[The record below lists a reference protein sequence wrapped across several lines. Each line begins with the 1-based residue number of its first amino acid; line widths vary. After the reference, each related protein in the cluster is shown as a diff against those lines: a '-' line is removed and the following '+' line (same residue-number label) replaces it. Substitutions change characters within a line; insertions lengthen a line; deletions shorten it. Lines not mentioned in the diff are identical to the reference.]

1 MSHKKILLI
10 DCQVAGIA
18 GNMLLGALLDLGAD
32 MEKVTSAMESAKDFV
47 NGCNSI
53 DVVVKDVMQREFRAK
68 EVNVVI
74 DEEFDYRTG
83 IEIMQAVKN
92 CAESLELSDKASK
105 MALGSVKTL
114 MEAEVS
120 VHGARLEDVH
130 LHEIGSADTVADIIG
145 NVTALED
152 LGALKD
158 TIICSTAVAV
168 GGGLIKISHGIVP
181 VPSPATLEILR
192 SRNFPMIGGPVEAE
206 LTTPTGA
213 SLLVNLTNK
222 YVQFYPLMKAEVVG
236 FGAGGIDLEAI
247 PNIVRVILGDTSG
260 SDLLRDEIYVL
271 ETNVDDATGE
281 VIGHAVERLS
291 EAGAIEVCIIP
302 VFTKK
307 NRPGQMIK
315 AVVSKEDVKRLSRL
329 MMEETGTL
337 GVRVLPCRTID

>member
-32 MEKVTSAMESAKDFV
+32 MGKVTGAMEAAKDFV

-53 DVVVKDVMQREFRAK
+53 DVVVKDVIQKGFRAK
-68 EVNVVI
+68 EVNVII

-83 IEIMQAVKN
+83 IEIMNAVKN
-92 CAESLELSDKASK
+92 CAESLKLSDKASE
-105 MALGSVKTL
+105 MVLGSIKTL
-114 MEAEVS
+114 MEAEVN
-120 VHGARLEDVH
+120 VHGTGLEDVH

-158 TIICSTAVAV
+158 TLICSTTVAV
-168 GGGLIKISHGIVP
+168 GGGLIEISHGIVP

-192 SRNFPMIGGPVEAE
+192 SRNFPMIGGPIEAE

-213 SLLVNLTNK
+213 SLLVNLANK
-222 YVQFYPLMKAEVVG
+222 SVQFYPLMQAEAVG
-236 FGAGGIDLEAI
+236 FGAGGKNLGAI
-247 PNIVRVILGDTSG
+247 PNIVRVILGHSSG
-260 SDLLRDEIYVL
+260 HDLLSDEMYVL

-281 VIGHAVERLS
+281 IIGHAVERLL
-291 EAGAIEVCIIP
+291 EAGARDVCIIP

-315 AVVSKEDVKRLSRL
+315 VIVSKEDVGRLSRL
-329 MMEETGTL
+329 MIEETGTL
-337 GVRVLPCRTID
+337 GVRVFPCCTIG

>member
-32 MEKVTSAMESAKDFV
+32 MEKVTCAMESAKDFV

-114 MEAEVS
+114 MEAEIS

-145 NVTALED
+145 NVIALED

-168 GGGLIKISHGIVP
+168 GGGFIKISHGIVP

-213 SLLVNLTNK
+213 SLLVNLTSK

-236 FGAGGIDLEAI
+236 FGAGCTDLGAV
-247 PNIVRVILGDTSG
+247 PNIVRVILGDTSA

-281 VIGHAVERLS
+281 VIGHAVEKLS
-291 EAGAIEVCIIP
+291 EAGAIDVCIIP

-315 AVVSKEDVKRLSRL
+315 AIVSKEDVKRLSRL

-337 GVRVLPCRTID
+337 GVRVLPCRTIG